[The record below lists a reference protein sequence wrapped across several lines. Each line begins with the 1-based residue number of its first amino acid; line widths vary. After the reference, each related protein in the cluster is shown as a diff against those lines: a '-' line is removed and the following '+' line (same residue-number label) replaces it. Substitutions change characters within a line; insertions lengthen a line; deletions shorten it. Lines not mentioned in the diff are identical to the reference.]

1 LSLLRKQESSN
12 LKKFWIPAL
21 TGMTFLEVTSDSI
34 LGLGVIASSS
44 ELFWEKEMR
53 TLRIGLC
60 QINTT
65 VGDIEGNTKK
75 ILNYMAKGKK
85 MGADLLVF
93 PEMAVTGYPPEDL
106 LFMPK
111 FIEANLKA
119 IKEIARAT
127 SFITAIVGFVHKDG
141 DIFNSAALLHH
152 GRLVDVYS
160 KVYLPNY
167 GVFDELRYFRPGK
180 ENFIFTLRSIP
191 IGISICEDLWYPG
204 DPIRTQALYGGA
216 ELMINISASPY
227 HSGKTIA
234 REKMISTRASDNAAI
249 VAYCNLVGGQDELV
263 FDGGSVIFDQKGEL
277 IVRGKQFEE
286 DLVLSDLDFE
296 AVFRMRLHDPRIR
309 RERAKEEERG
319 LKRIDLPGS
328 TRKPRRTLPLPR
340 RDSKPLD
347 RLSEVYSALV
357 LGTGD
362 YIRKNGF
369 HTALIGL
376 SGGIDSALTA
386 AIAVDA
392 LGNKGV
398 VGVAMPSQYS
408 SKESLED
415 AKTLAKNLGIK
426 FFTIP
431 ITDIFEAYLKTL
443 SPIFQGLKPN
453 VTEENIQARIRGN
466 ILMALSNKYGWLVL
480 TTGNK
485 SEMSVG
491 YCTLYGDMAG
501 GYAVLK
507 DVPKTLVYELAQF
520 KNKKEGKTII
530 PKNVFLKAPS
540 AELRPNQKDEDS
552 LPPYPVLD
560 PILQAYVEED
570 KGVNEIT
577 KMGYKETL
585 IKDVINMVDQNEY
598 KRRQSPPGV
607 KITHR
612 ALGKDRRLPVT
623 NKYRN
628 F

>member
-1 LSLLRKQESSN
+1 
-12 LKKFWIPAL
+12 
-21 TGMTFLEVTSDSI
+21 
-34 LGLGVIASSS
+34 
-44 ELFWEKEMR
+44 MR

-65 VGDIEGNTKK
+65 VGDIERNTKK
-75 ILNYMAKGKK
+75 ILDYIAKGKK
-85 MGADLLVF
+85 MGVDLLAF

-106 LFMPK
+106 LLMPK
-111 FIEANLKA
+111 FTEANLKA
-119 IKEIARAT
+119 VKTIAKAT
-127 SFITAIVGFVHKDG
+127 SSITAVVGFVNKDG
-141 DIFNSAALLHH
+141 DIFNAAALLHD
-152 GRLVDVYS
+152 GKLIDVYS
-160 KVYLPNY
+160 KIYLPNY
-167 GVFDELRYFRPGK
+167 GVFDEDRYFQAGK
-180 ENFIFTLRSIP
+180 ENFIFTLKSTP
-191 IGISICEDLWYPG
+191 IGLSICEDLWYPG

-216 ELMINISASPY
+216 ELIVNISSSPY
-227 HSGKTIA
+227 HAGKCTF
-234 REKMISTRASDNAAI
+234 REKMISTRASDNAAV

-263 FDGGSVIFDQKGEL
+263 FDGGSLIFDQRGDL

-286 DLVLSDLDFE
+286 DLILADLDME

-309 RERAKEEERG
+309 RERSAEEEKNIRKIG
-319 LKRIDLPGS
+319 LPDRSPPVRKRPIIP
-328 TRKPRRTLPLPR
+328 K
-340 RDSKPLD
+340 RDIKPLD
-347 RLSEVYSALV
+347 RFSEIYAALV
-357 LGTGD
+357 LGTRD

-369 HTALIGL
+369 QRVLIGL

-392 LGNKGV
+392 LGKKGV
-398 VGVAMPSQYS
+398 VGVTMPSQYS
-408 SKESLED
+408 SRGSIED
-415 AKTLAKNLGIK
+415 SELLAKNLGIRLIK
-426 FFTIP
+426 IP
-431 ITDIFEAYLKTL
+431 ITEIFQAYLKTL
-443 SPIFQGLKPN
+443 SLSFKGLKPN

-466 ILMALSNKYGWLVL
+466 ILMALSNKFGWLVL

-507 DVPKTLVYELAQF
+507 DVPKTLVYELAKF

-530 PKNVFLKAPS
+530 PKNVLVKAPS
-540 AELRPNQKDEDS
+540 AELRLNQKDEDS
-552 LPPYPVLD
+552 LPPYPILD
-560 PILQAYVEED
+560 PILQSYVEED
-570 KGVNEIT
+570 KGVEDIA
-577 KMGYKETL
+577 KMGFKERM
-585 IKDVINMVDQNEY
+585 IKEVINLVDRNEY

>member
-1 LSLLRKQESSN
+1 
-12 LKKFWIPAL
+12 
-21 TGMTFLEVTSDSI
+21 
-34 LGLGVIASSS
+34 
-44 ELFWEKEMR
+44 MR

-75 ILNYMAKGKK
+75 ILDHIVKGKK
-85 MGADLLVF
+85 MGVDLLAF

-106 LFMPK
+106 LLMPK

-119 IKEIARAT
+119 VNKIAKAT
-127 SFITAIVGFVHKDG
+127 TSITAIVGFVHKDG
-141 DIFNSAALLHH
+141 DIFNSAALLHD
-152 GRLVDVYS
+152 GKLIDVYS
-160 KVYLPNY
+160 KIYLPNY
-167 GVFDELRYFRPGK
+167 GVFDEDRYFQAGK
-180 ENFIFTLRSIP
+180 ENFIFTLKSTP
-191 IGISICEDLWYPG
+191 IGLSICEDLWYPG

-216 ELMINISASPY
+216 ELIVNISASPY
-227 HSGKTIA
+227 HAGKSTF
-234 REKMISTRASDNAAI
+234 REKMISTRASDNSAI

-263 FDGGSVIFDQKGEL
+263 FDGGSLVIDQRGEL
-277 IVRGKQFEE
+277 IIRGKQFEE
-286 DLVLSDLDFE
+286 DLVLTELDME

-309 RERAKEEERG
+309 RERFSEEEKG
-319 LKRIDLPGS
+319 LRKIELPNQTHSVRKRPSIP
-328 TRKPRRTLPLPR
+328 K

-347 RLSEVYSALV
+347 RLSEIYTALV

-369 HTALIGL
+369 QRVLIGL

-392 LGNKGV
+392 LGKKGV
-398 VGVAMPSQYS
+398 VGVTMPSQYS
-408 SKESLED
+408 SRGSIED
-415 AKTLAKNLGIK
+415 SELLAKNLGIRLIK
-426 FFTIP
+426 IP
-431 ITDIFEAYLKTL
+431 ITEIFQAYLKTL
-443 SPIFQGLKPN
+443 SPSFKGLKPN

-466 ILMALSNKYGWLVL
+466 ILMALSNKFGWLVL

-507 DVPKTLVYELAQF
+507 DVPKTLVYELTKF
-520 KNKKEGKTII
+520 RNKKEGKDII
-530 PKNVFLKAPS
+530 PKRVFIKPPS

-570 KGVNEIT
+570 KGLKDIA
-577 KMGYKETL
+577 KMGFKESM
-585 IKDVINMVDQNEY
+585 IKEVIQMVDRNEY

-607 KITHR
+607 KITQR

>member
-1 LSLLRKQESSN
+1 
-12 LKKFWIPAL
+12 
-21 TGMTFLEVTSDSI
+21 
-34 LGLGVIASSS
+34 
-44 ELFWEKEMR
+44 MR

-65 VGDIEGNTKK
+65 VGDIEGNTRK
-75 ILNYMAKGKK
+75 ILGYIAKGKK
-85 MGADLLVF
+85 VGADLLVF

-106 LFMPK
+106 LLMPK
-111 FIEANLKA
+111 FIEANLRAVNKITKA
-119 IKEIARAT
+119 TT
-127 SFITAIVGFVHKDG
+127 SITAIVGFVHKDG
-141 DIFNSAALLHH
+141 DIFNSAALLHN
-152 GRLVDVYS
+152 GKMIDVYS
-160 KVYLPNY
+160 KTYLPNY
-167 GVFDELRYFRPGK
+167 GVFDEDRYFQVGK
-180 ENFIFTLRSIP
+180 ENFIFTLKSTP
-191 IGISICEDLWYPG
+191 IGLSICEDLWYPG

-216 ELMINISASPY
+216 ELIVNISSSPY
-227 HSGKTIA
+227 HAGKSTF
-234 REKMISTRASDNAAI
+234 RDKMISTRASDNMAM

-263 FDGGSVIFDQKGEL
+263 FDGGSLIIDQKGEL

-286 DLVLSDLDFE
+286 DLVLADLDME

-309 RERAKEEERG
+309 RERFSEEEKG
-319 LKRIDLPGS
+319 LRKIELPVQIHSAKQWPPIPKRDQ
-328 TRKPRRTLPLPR
+328 
-340 RDSKPLD
+340 KPLD
-347 RLSEVYSALV
+347 RLAEIYTALV

-369 HTALIGL
+369 QKVLIGL

-386 AIAVDA
+386 AVAVDA
-392 LGNKGV
+392 LGKQGV

-408 SKESLED
+408 SKESLDD
-415 AKTLAKNLGIK
+415 AKLLAKNLGIR
-426 FFTIP
+426 FLTIP
-431 ITDIFEAYLKTL
+431 ITEIFQAYLKTL
-443 SPIFQGLKPN
+443 SPSFKGLKPD

-466 ILMALSNKYGWLVL
+466 ILMALSNKWGWLVL

-507 DVPKTLVYELAQF
+507 DVPKTLVYELTKL
-520 KNKKEGKTII
+520 KNKKEKRNII
-530 PKNVFLKAPS
+530 PKGVFIKPPS

-570 KGVNEIT
+570 KGVEDIA
-577 KMGYKETL
+577 KMGFKERL
-585 IKDVINMVDQNEY
+585 IKEVIQMVDRNEY

>member
-1 LSLLRKQESSN
+1 
-12 LKKFWIPAL
+12 
-21 TGMTFLEVTSDSI
+21 
-34 LGLGVIASSS
+34 
-44 ELFWEKEMR
+44 MR

-75 ILNYMAKGKK
+75 ILDYIGKGKR
-85 MGADLLVF
+85 MGADLLAF

-111 FIEANLKA
+111 FIEANSKA
-119 IKEIARAT
+119 IKTIAKAT
-127 SFITAIVGFVHKDG
+127 SSIAALVGFVDKKE
-141 DIFNSAALLHH
+141 DIFNAAALLHN
-152 GRLVDVYS
+152 GKIVTSYC
-160 KVYLPNY
+160 KTFLPNY
-167 GVFDELRYFRPGK
+167 GVFDEDRYFKAGT
-180 ENFIFTLRSIP
+180 ENFIFTLESIP
-191 IGISICEDLWYPG
+191 IGPSICEDLWYPG

-216 ELMINISASPY
+216 ELIVNISSSPY
-227 HSGKTIA
+227 HAGKTA
-234 REKMISTRASDNAAI
+234 FREKMISTRATDNLAI

-263 FDGGSVIFDQKGEL
+263 FDGGSLIFDQKGEL
-277 IVRGKQFEE
+277 IARGKQFEE
-286 DLVLSDLDFE
+286 DLVLADLDME

-309 RERAKEEERG
+309 RERQSEEEKS
-319 LKRIDLPGS
+319 LQKIELPDQS
-328 TRKPRRTLPLPR
+328 HSSKRKPPIPK
-340 RDSKPLD
+340 RDNKPLD
-347 RLSEVYSALV
+347 RFAEIYAALV

-362 YIRKNGF
+362 YIQKNGF
-369 HTALIGL
+369 QRVLIGL

-386 AIAVDA
+386 AVAVDA
-392 LGNKGV
+392 LGKKAV

-415 AKTLAKNLGIK
+415 AKTLAKNLGIQIL
-426 FFTIP
+426 TIP
-431 ITDIFEAYLKTL
+431 ITEIFQAYLKTL
-443 SPIFQGLKPN
+443 SGSFKGLKPN

-466 ILMALSNKYGWLVL
+466 ILMALSNKFGWIVL

-501 GYAVLK
+501 GFAVLK
-507 DVPKTLVYELAQF
+507 DVPKTLVYELSKY
-520 KNKKEGKTII
+520 KNKKEGKAII
-530 PKNVFLKAPS
+530 PQNVFSKPPS

-570 KGVNEIT
+570 KGLQEIA
-577 KMGYKETL
+577 KMGFKDAMIKEV
-585 IKDVINMVDQNEY
+585 IKMVDRNEY

>member
-1 LSLLRKQESSN
+1 
-12 LKKFWIPAL
+12 
-21 TGMTFLEVTSDSI
+21 
-34 LGLGVIASSS
+34 
-44 ELFWEKEMR
+44 MR

-75 ILNYMAKGKK
+75 ILDYIAKGKK
-85 MGADLLVF
+85 MGADLLAF

-119 IKEIARAT
+119 IKRIAKAT
-127 SFITAIVGFVHKDG
+127 SSVTAVVGFVNKDG
-141 DIFNSAALLHH
+141 DIFNSGALLHD
-152 GRLVDVYS
+152 GEMVDVYS

-167 GVFDELRYFRPGK
+167 GVFDEDRYFQAGK
-180 ENFIFTLRSIP
+180 ENFIFILKSTP
-191 IGISICEDLWYPG
+191 IGMSICEDLWYPG
-204 DPIRTQALYGGA
+204 DPIRTQTLYGGA
-216 ELMINISASPY
+216 ELIINISSSPY
-227 HSGKTIA
+227 HAGKSTF

-263 FDGGSVIFDQKGEL
+263 FDGGSLIFDQRGEL

-286 DLVLSDLDFE
+286 DLVLTDLDME
-296 AVFRMRLHDPRIR
+296 EVFRIRLHDPRIR
-309 RERAKEEERG
+309 RERLADEEKG
-319 LKRIDLPGS
+319 LRKIDLPDYIRPI
-328 TRKPRRTLPLPR
+328 RKKSSIPKKE
-340 RDSKPLD
+340 SKPLD
-347 RLSEVYSALV
+347 RLSEIYSALV

-369 HTALIGL
+369 HKVLIGL

-392 LGNKGV
+392 LGKKAV

-408 SKESLED
+408 SRGSIED
-415 AKTLAKNLGIK
+415 AELLAKNLGIRLIK
-426 FFTIP
+426 IS
-431 ITDIFEAYLKTL
+431 ITEIFQAYLNTL
-443 SPIFQGLKPN
+443 SPSFKGLKPN

-466 ILMALSNKYGWLVL
+466 ILMALSNKFGWLVL

-501 GYAVLK
+501 GFAVLK
-507 DVPKTLVYELAQF
+507 DVPKTLVYELAEF
-520 KNKKEGKTII
+520 RNKKEGKAII
-530 PKNVFLKAPS
+530 PQNVFVKAPS

-552 LPPYPVLD
+552 LPPYPILD
-560 PILQAYVEED
+560 PILKAYVEED
-570 KGVNEIT
+570 KGVEEIS
-577 KMGYKETL
+577 KMGCKEAM
-585 IKDVINMVDQNEY
+585 IKEVINMVDRNEY

>member
-1 LSLLRKQESSN
+1 
-12 LKKFWIPAL
+12 
-21 TGMTFLEVTSDSI
+21 
-34 LGLGVIASSS
+34 
-44 ELFWEKEMR
+44 MR

-75 ILNYMAKGKK
+75 ILEYIAKGKR
-85 MGADLLVF
+85 MGADLLAF

-119 IKEIARAT
+119 IRKIAQAT
-127 SFITAIVGFVHKDG
+127 SSITAIVGFVNKDG
-141 DIFNSAALLHH
+141 DIFNSAALLHD
-152 GRLVDVYS
+152 GKLVDVYS

-167 GVFDELRYFRPGK
+167 GVFDEDRYFQAGK
-180 ENFIFTLRSIP
+180 ENFIFTLKSTP
-191 IGISICEDLWYPG
+191 IGPSICEDLWYPG

-216 ELMINISASPY
+216 ELIVNISSSPY
-227 HSGKTIA
+227 HAGKLA
-234 REKMISTRASDNAAI
+234 FREKMISTRASDNAAI

-263 FDGGSVIFDQKGEL
+263 FDGGSLIFDQRGEL
-277 IVRGKQFEE
+277 LVRGKQFEE
-286 DLVLSDLDFE
+286 DLVLADLDME
-296 AVFRMRLHDPRIR
+296 EVFRIRLHNPRIR
-309 RERAKEEERG
+309 REKATNGEKSLRRVNLPDHSPPVK
-319 LKRIDLPGS
+319 KRPPIPK
-328 TRKPRRTLPLPR
+328 REIR
-340 RDSKPLD
+340 PLD
-347 RLSEVYSALV
+347 RFSEIYAALV
-357 LGTGD
+357 LGTRD
-362 YIRKNGF
+362 YVRKNGF
-369 HTALIGL
+369 QTVLIGL

-386 AIAVDA
+386 VIAVDA
-392 LGNKGV
+392 LGKMGV

-408 SKESLED
+408 SKGSIED
-415 AKTLAKNLGIK
+415 TELLAKNLGIRLIK
-426 FFTIP
+426 IP
-431 ITDIFEAYLKTL
+431 ITEIFQAYLKTL
-443 SPIFQGLKPN
+443 SPSFKGLKPG

-466 ILMALSNKYGWLVL
+466 ILMALSNKFGWLVL

-501 GYAVLK
+501 GFAVLK
-507 DVPKTLVYELAQF
+507 DVPKTLVYELANY
-520 KNKKEGKTII
+520 KNEKEGKALI
-530 PKNVFLKAPS
+530 PKNVFVKDPS

-552 LPPYPVLD
+552 LPPYPTLD

-570 KGVNEIT
+570 KGLEEIS
-577 KMGYKETL
+577 KMGFKEGM
-585 IKDVINMVDQNEY
+585 IKEVINMVDRNEY